1 MSDFTPVA
9 AGTGIRARVQR
20 GGAFLAG
27 MIMPNLGAFIAWGL
41 ITALFIPNGWINEIA
56 RATGSI
62 GADETV
68 PFADQALTLV
78 GPMIVWLLPIL
89 IGYTG
94 GRMVHGNRGAVVG
107 AVATIGV
114 IVSPLALQLGA
125 TPPASVAELG
135 PQFLGALIIGP
146 VTALLLKLIDRA
158 IDGRLKAGFEML
170 IDNFT
175 AGITGGVMAL
185 VGVFLLGP
193 VVFWIADIFGVFVKG
208 LVSANLLPLVSIVIE
223 PAKVLF
229 LNNALNHGVL
239 TPIGADQAAEAGKS
253 IMFMLESNPG
263 PGLGILTAMLLFGPR
278 AIRPTVPA
286 AMVVHFLGGIHE
298 IYFPY
303 VLMKPILIIAAIA
316 GGASGV
322 LWFSIFNLGLV
333 APASPGSIFAWIVVS
348 PPSDLLLN
356 MVGILLAAAVAAI
369 VGSVLLG
376 FGRNEATSLDLD
388 EAKAQSAGNKYK
400 KPAQADA

>member
-1 MSDFTPVA
+1 MSDFTPA
-9 AGTGIRARVQR
+9 ATGTGVRARIQR

-41 ITALFIPNGWINEIA
+41 ITALFIPNGWVNEIA
-56 RATGSI
+56 RNTGAI
-62 GADETV
+62 AKDTNI

-89 IGYTG
+89 IGFTG
-94 GRMVHGNRGAVVG
+94 GRLVHGNRGAVVG

-125 TPPASVAELG
+125 TPPADASGLG

-146 VTALLLKLIDRA
+146 VTGLLLKLWDRA
-158 IDGRLKAGFEML
+158 IAGKLKAGFEML
-170 IDNFT
+170 VDNFS
-175 AGITGGVMAL
+175 AGIIGGVMAM

-193 VVFWIADIFGVFVKG
+193 IVFAIADAFGAAVKA
-208 LVSANLLPLVSIVIE
+208 LVAANLLPLVSIIIE

-253 IMFMLESNPG
+253 IMFMLEANPG

-278 AIRPTVPA
+278 AIRATVPA

-322 LWFSIFNLGLV
+322 LWFSIFKLGLV
-333 APASPGSIFAWIVVS
+333 SPASPGSIFAWIVAS

-356 MVGILLAAAVAAI
+356 MVGILISAAVAAV

-376 FGRNEATSLDLD
+376 FGRNEGAAMDLD
-388 EAKAQSAGNKYK
+388 EAKAQSVRNKNK
-400 KPAQADA
+400 KTAPAEA